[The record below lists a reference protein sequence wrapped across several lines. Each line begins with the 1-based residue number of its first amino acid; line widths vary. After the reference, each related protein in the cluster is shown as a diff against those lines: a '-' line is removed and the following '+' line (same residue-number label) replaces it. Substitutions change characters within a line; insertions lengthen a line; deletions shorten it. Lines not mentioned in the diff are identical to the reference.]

1 MFLSVSFR
9 IVAHIAFENFG
20 KIKEGHINI
29 SNLSIFVGENNSG
42 KTYVMQLIY
51 AVINEICQE
60 KVFSDNILDD
70 KYESDFERVKAYG
83 RSGMD
88 NEKQD
93 SLSSLFAG
101 LLKKH
106 FIDQLIL
113 RNCGLK

>member
-1 MFLSVSFR
+1 MQVYLN
-9 IVAHIAFENFG
+9 FENFG

-70 KYESDFERVKAYG
+70 KYDSDFEF
-83 RSGMD
+83 D
-88 NEKQD
+88 E
-93 SLSSLFAG
+93 
-101 LLKKH
+101 
-106 FIDQLIL
+106 
-113 RNCGLK
+113 